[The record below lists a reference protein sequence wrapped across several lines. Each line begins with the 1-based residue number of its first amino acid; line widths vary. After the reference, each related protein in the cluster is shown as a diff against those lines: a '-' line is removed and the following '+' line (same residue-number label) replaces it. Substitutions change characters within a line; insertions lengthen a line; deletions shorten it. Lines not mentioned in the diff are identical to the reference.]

1 MRVKWGNHESI
12 SRRPNKALNIVE
24 DRPALHISIVPTPTW
39 YWSAFGWGDG
49 YRHCPELLSD
59 LSRRLDESASQGVMA
74 FGQCGWR
81 GLRPLA
87 SASHR
92 FSPIRGRRRRVNLP
106 GAGDV
111 ARSVARQP

>member
-1 MRVKWGNHESI
+1 MRVKWGNHEST

-74 FGQCGWR
+74 FGQCGGEGFVRWPALATGSPPSGGGGGARSPANLRR
-81 GLRPLA
+81 GQDG
-87 SASHR
+87 
-92 FSPIRGRRRRVNLP
+92 GRR
-106 GAGDV
+106 
-111 ARSVARQP
+111 